1 VGVVMA
7 WLARLRGTRN
17 DGANTGG
24 VAVPVRDGLLD
35 EIADLARKC
44 ARGQVRLTAKLEE
57 MDASLQGA
65 LAELRAAAT
74 ARSPVESGEA
84 LAAWGDVL
92 DVLDTLDHVI
102 TSDLGTSDPG
112 AMAQGLR
119 GMAARLKHALSQA
132 HITRVGAPGQPV
144 DPKTL
149 RVVGT
154 EDRADWPDGV
164 ISRVV
169 RAGALVRGRL
179 AREGEVFV
187 NKRSP
192 R

>member
-1 VGVVMA
+1 MA

-17 DGANTGG
+17 EGANTRG
-24 VAVPVRDGLLD
+24 VAVPARDGLLD

-57 MDASLQGA
+57 IDAKLQGA
-65 LAELRAAAT
+65 LAEQRAAAT

-92 DVLDTLDHVI
+92 DVLDTMDHVL
-102 TSDLGTSDPG
+102 TSALGSDP
-112 AMAQGLR
+112 AAIEQGLH
-119 GMAARLKHALSQA
+119 GMAARLKRALAQA
-132 HITRVGAPGQPV
+132 QITRVGAPGEPI

-149 RVVGT
+149 RVIGT

-169 RAGALVRGRL
+169 RAGALLRGRL

-187 NKRSP
+187 NKRSRP
-192 R
+192 